1 MSLGNRIAAHL
12 PFLRRF
18 ARAVTGS
25 QAAGDG
31 AVIALL
37 ENVTAAP
44 DGLGDA
50 ADLRVALY
58 TAFHRL
64 WTDNDAVAGIAG
76 LAAGR
81 SAEAIAGRRLQRL
94 TPIPR
99 EALILSSVEG
109 FSRADCA
116 IILGVS
122 EVEVEHMLGVALAD
136 MKQQLNGRI
145 LVIEDE
151 PIIAMDLEQIV
162 RDLGHDVVGIATT
175 RGEAVTEAL
184 RCRPGL
190 VLADIRLADD
200 SSGIDAVRDIL
211 ETIDVPVIFITAFPE
226 RLLTGDRPEPAFLIT
241 KPYQPAAV
249 RAAISQALF
258 FNPVTVAA

>member
-1 MSLGNRIAAHL
+1 MSLGNRIAVHL

-37 ENVTAAP
+37 ENVTADPGEVADAP
-44 DGLGDA
+44 
-50 ADLRVALY
+50 DLRVALY
-58 TAFHRL
+58 AAFHRL
-64 WTDNDAVAGIAG
+64 WTDSEAVSGVAG

-81 SAEAIAGRRLQRL
+81 SAEAIAGRRLLRL
-94 TPIPR
+94 TPVPR
-99 EALILSSVEG
+99 EALLLSTVEG
-109 FSRADCA
+109 FARADCA
-116 IILGVS
+116 VILGVS
-122 EVEVEHMLGVALAD
+122 EAEVDHMLSVALSD
-136 MKQQLNGRI
+136 MKQQLHGRI

-162 RDLGHDVVGIATT
+162 RDLGHDVVAIATT
-175 RGEAVTEAL
+175 RDEAVAEAA
-184 RCRPGL
+184 RHRPGL

-211 ETIDVPVIFITAFPE
+211 ATITVPVIFITAFPE

-258 FNPVTVAA
+258 FNPVTALA